1 MISLSAYS
9 KKEENM
15 LSVQFSHSFVSN
27 ALWPQGLQHS
37 RLPCPSPTHGVYSN
51 SCPLTQWCH
60 PTIST
65 SVTHFSSHLQSF
77 PAFLQSFLT
86 FPVSQFFTSVA
97 WLQKYWHFSFSIS
110 PFNEYSGLISFRMD
124 WLDLLAVQVFSNT
137 TVQKHPF
144 FGAQISLESNSHI
157 HTWLLEKP

>member
-60 PTIST
+60 LAISS
-65 SVTHFSSHLQSF
+65 SVIPSPLAFNLSQHQGLFQWVSFLHQVAKLLRVSASASVLPMNMQNWFPLGRTGWISLQSK
-77 PAFLQSFLT
+77 ALQESFLI
-86 FPVSQFFTSVA
+86 PQFKSINSSVLSFLYNPIFTSI
-97 WLQKYWHFSFSIS
+97 YD
-110 PFNEYSGLISFRMD
+110 Y
-124 WLDLLAVQVFSNT
+124 
-137 TVQKHPF
+137 
-144 FGAQISLESNSHI
+144 
-157 HTWLLEKP
+157 